1 MLSDPEAKRI
11 VDEVGDEM
19 GLAPIERLAVRLVAK
34 HETQYGAGWDAKS
47 KPPRAELGAG
57 SNNMGAITTTSSTP
71 GTFFVHGDSRFDPE
85 TGKVVQY
92 QTKFSKWATP
102 KEGFRE
108 LARVLLF
115 KDGKRRPNV
124 ARALELGS
132 ILELA
137 TAMRMNRYFLGVKPL
152 QEAIEAYR
160 SALERRYFEIK
171 AATGEDYFS
180 NGPKAAPSSS
190 REASGS
196 GQALPS
202 SPSVPLFLRQLS
214 ASLPV
219 VRRGSRGDLV
229 GVLQFELGLR
239 PDEVFG
245 PLTEAR
251 LVEFQKERGIVSEIA
266 PSGKPFALGVCGVR
280 TWAAVF
286 AVRPG
291 TEDDD
296 DDGGPI
302 ARLEALRGP
311 EAQAELER
319 AWNDFDETTIA

>member
-1 MLSDPEAKRI
+1 MMSDLEAKRI

-19 GLAPIERLAVRLVAK
+19 GLSPIERLAVRLVAK
-34 HETQYGAGWDAKS
+34 HETQNGAGWDAKS
-47 KPPRAELGAG
+47 KPPSPERGAG
-57 SNNMGAITTTSSTP
+57 SNNMGAITTTSTTP

-115 KDGKRRPNV
+115 KNGQRRANV

-137 TAMRMNRYFLGVKPL
+137 TAMRMNSYFLGVKPL

-180 NGPKAAPSSS
+180 APVNGPKAAPGSS

-196 GQALPS
+196 GQVSQS
-202 SPSVPLFLRQLS
+202 SQSVPSFLRQLS
-214 ASLPV
+214 VSLPV
-219 VRRGSRGDLV
+219 LRRGSRGDLV
-229 GVLQFELGLR
+229 DVLQFQLGLR
-239 PDEVFG
+239 PNERFD
-245 PLTEAR
+245 LATEAK
-251 LVEFQKERGIVSEIA
+251 LKEWQKAHGL
-266 PSGKPFALGVCGVR
+266 KPDGVCGALS
-280 TWAAVF
+280 WAELFDVE
-286 AVRPG
+286 PG
-291 TEDDD
+291 DED
-296 DDGGPI
+296 DDGGPLE
-302 ARLEALRGP
+302 RLEALRGP
-311 EAQAELER
+311 EAQAALEL
-319 AWNDFDETTIA
+319 AWNEGSSDDETTTVA